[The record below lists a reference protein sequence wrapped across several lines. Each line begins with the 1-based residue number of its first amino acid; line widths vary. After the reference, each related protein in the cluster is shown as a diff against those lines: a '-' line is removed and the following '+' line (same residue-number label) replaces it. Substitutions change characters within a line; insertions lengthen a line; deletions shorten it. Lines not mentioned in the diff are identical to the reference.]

1 MLRIL
6 FIVIII
12 FAAFITNPS
21 ELDYKS
27 EIQSQVMNEMNL
39 SGTKNPVG
47 EVFTSAIFETAIWS
61 VAKTSYSDFKVC
73 STFEMYVGTQKVKY
87 FGIFGQILPISGKE
101 ALTDIDV
108 K

>member
-12 FAAFITNPS
+12 FAAYITNPS

-39 SGTKNPVG
+39 SGTKNTVG

-61 VAKTSYSDFKVC
+61 VAKMSYSDFKVC

-87 FGIFGQILPISGKE
+87 FGIFGQIIPISGKDMLSE
-101 ALTDIDV
+101 LKA